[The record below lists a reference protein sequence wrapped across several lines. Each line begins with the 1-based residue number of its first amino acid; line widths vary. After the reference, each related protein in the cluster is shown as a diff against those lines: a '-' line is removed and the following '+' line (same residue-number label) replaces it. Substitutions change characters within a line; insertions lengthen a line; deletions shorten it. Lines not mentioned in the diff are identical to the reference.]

1 MACGIGVVDPG
12 AEPGGSTTKNS
23 EASTGFCC
31 GAELGFDTRNKGT
44 AFAGHDT
51 ALIGS
56 TTQMLTT
63 TLHLLLLTTTS
74 T

>member
-1 MACGIGVVDPG
+1 VDPG
-12 AEPGGSTTKNS
+12 AEPGGSTKIRAANF
-23 EASTGFCC
+23 G
-31 GAELGFDTRNKGT
+31 GAELGFDTRNKDV
-44 AFAGHDT
+44 AFAGHDS

-63 TLHLLLLTTTS
+63 TLHLLLLTTIS